1 MRQKMTQISDSI
13 PSEPDPQL
21 ATASLG
27 LTGKYVCPF
36 CGTAGDKS
44 EGPCARCLLENTP
57 QTRQSTRW
65 RLGPWYVLQ
74 SRNPAAPGMKYTTL
88 LALIRKGQV
97 NARSVI
103 RGPTTQQFWRFA
115 GRTKGISREFGI
127 CWSCGG
133 AVQVTASACPGCNKS
148 QELPPNPD
156 LLLENDPAL
165 GKTLYVEI
173 SPKTGAAAGA
183 EGGRIENSAMDRD
196 SGPLPH
202 AGPPEPVEQEP
213 ETPSYPSRRQGSNG
227 SNGMRPPAPMPSSAA
242 TMAAAAGIPSP
253 ENAPRE
259 LQSRP
264 RHVQTREKILS
275 AKELAAAFSLQF
287 NPKSDTLGSAR
298 PPRHRRRQA
307 ALALVVVLFLSG
319 AVAVLLPSVRDPAM
333 DWLKSVTKTTPTP
346 IMPQPP
352 PDSAAGEQ
360 PKWAMKPPMESTPDA
375 SAQTAQT
382 SSPNTDSS
390 TNQTPPSPATA
401 PPISSAPASV
411 ATGGDSAPAAAPAD
425 NSGGDLDAQAMHL
438 RSNGLD
444 AEGRHDYAA
453 AQFFYEQIE
462 KLPREHWP
470 ADTDQLLK
478 NAQKMN
484 QSASSDH

>member
-1 MRQKMTQISDSI
+1 MRQKMTQISDPI

-27 LTGKYVCPF
+27 LPGKYVCPF
-36 CGTAGDKS
+36 CGTTSEKS
-44 EGPCARCLLENTP
+44 ETACARCLLENTP

-133 AVQVTASACPGCNKS
+133 AVQATVAACPGCNKS

-173 SPKTGAAAGA
+173 SPKTAASAGA
-183 EGGRIENSAMDRD
+183 PESARGENGDRD
-196 SGPLPH
+196 SGALPH
-202 AGPPEPVEQEP
+202 AGPPEPVEPDPWQFRKQ
-213 ETPSYPSRRQGSNG
+213 SSSGSNG
-227 SNGMRPPAPMPSSAA
+227 LRPPAPMPSAAA

-253 ENAPRE
+253 EDAPME
-259 LQSRP
+259 LKSRP
-264 RHVQTREKILS
+264 RQSLTREKILS

-307 ALALVVVLFLSG
+307 ALALVIVLFLSG
-319 AVAVLLPSVRDPAM
+319 VVAIFLPNVRDPAM
-333 DWLKSVTKTTPTP
+333 NWLKTVTQTTPPP
-346 IMPQPP
+346 IMPQTPA
-352 PDSAAGEQ
+352 DAASGEQ
-360 PKWAMKPPMESTPDA
+360 PKWAMKPPVESALD
-375 SAQTAQT
+375 S
-382 SSPNTDSS
+382 SSPPASPSPDSS
-390 TNQTPPSPATA
+390 TAGMTPPTPATT
-401 PPISSAPASV
+401 PPLSTTPASV
-411 ATGGDSAPAAAPAD
+411 ATGGDTTPAALPAD
-425 NSGGDLDAQAMHL
+425 NYGSDLDAQAMHL

-470 ADTDQLLK
+470 ADTDELLK